1 VGRKLNGR
9 YEVTRF
15 IASGGMAQVWE
26 ADDAILARRVAVKV
40 LHPAMAADT
49 QFVSRFRA
57 EAIAA
62 ARLSHPAIVSI
73 YDTWTD
79 DGLEAIVMELVRG
92 STLRGLLDTKKR
104 LDITDAVAIAGHVAD
119 ALSAAHEARLIHR
132 DVKPANVL
140 LSDDGRV
147 LVTDF
152 GIAKAMESAD
162 VTKES
167 VLLGTAKY
175 LAPEQVEGKRVDARS
190 DIYSLGVV
198 LYEML
203 CGQPPFI
210 GESDAAT
217 ALARLH
223 RDPTPSQVLRPD
235 LPYSVINVLDQSLA
249 RDPERRFRTATDMQ
263 RALMEARR
271 GLHTGATPLAAPP
284 AAPLFPNDTPP
295 AARLPSPPPPAY
307 QERYPT
313 YAPATAMGSA
323 PPPGGPPSQAAER
336 RWLVPVALGT
346 VIIIAVAAVGLL
358 LANRD
363 PDDGEGRRREET
375 TENGEGTA
383 SSQVDPA
390 QPAQISEAFP
400 FDPEGDGRESDK
412 RIAEAVDG
420 KLDTAWRTERYTDAA
435 IRVKSGVGMYVT
447 LTEATKLS
455 QLVIESPSSGWTA
468 AAYVVEGAPGKD
480 IGAWG
485 EPLGKQEDIP
495 EGTAT
500 FDLQGRKGSAVLL
513 WITHVGTANRVD
525 ISEIKV
531 EAAT

>member
-49 QFVSRFRA
+49 QFVARFRA

-92 STLRGLLDTKKR
+92 STLRALLDSKGR

-203 CGQPPFI
+203 CGQPPFV

-249 RDPERRFRTATDMQ
+249 RDPERRFRSATEMQ
-263 RALMEARR
+263 RALMDVRR
-271 GLHTGATPLAAPP
+271 GLHTGSTAVSAPP

-295 AARLPSPPPPAY
+295 SARLPSPPPH

-313 YAPATAMGSA
+313 YAPAAAMSSA
-323 PPPGGPPSQAAER
+323 PPPGGRPPPAPER
-336 RWLVPVALGT
+336 RWLVPAALGS
-346 VIIIAVAAVGLL
+346 VIIIAVVVVGLL

-363 PDDGEGRRREET
+363 PDTDGNQGREET
-375 TENGEGTA
+375 TENGEGTTA
-383 SSQVDPA
+383 SSQVGPV
-390 QPAQISEAFP
+390 QPAQISAAVP
-400 FDPEGDGRESDK
+400 VDPEGDGRESDK

-420 KLDTAWRTERYTDAA
+420 DPDTAWRTERYTDAA

-447 LTEATKLS
+447 LKEATRLS
-455 QLVIESPSSGWTA
+455 QLVIDSPSSGWTA

-480 IGAWG
+480 IAAWG
-485 EPLGKQEDIP
+485 EPLGRQEDIAG
-495 EGTAT
+495 GTVT
-500 FDLQGRKGSAVLL
+500 FDLEGRTGSAVLL

-525 ISEIKV
+525 ISELKV